1 MGGSTREREHASS
14 IWCLESLLASMYILI
29 KFRWNAD
36 HLRHIDYCMRLVR
49 MLQHNGVAPYLV
61 FDGDYLPSKASTEEE
76 RKKSRAKSK
85 AAGIELLNA
94 GKGPLAWKELSKAV
108 DVTPEMAKMLINE
121 LKKAGVQ
128 YIVAPY
134 EADPQMVYLERKG
147 IVSAILSE
155 DSDLLVFGA
164 KCLLTKLDK
173 YGSCVA
179 IKQEDFC
186 ACKDM
191 DLTGWTEKEF
201 RHMAI
206 LSGCDYLASVKG
218 VGLLTAYRMMRKYK
232 TAEKVI
238 RMLQFDIKKNVPQGY
253 LESFYRAELTFL
265 HQRVFCPVASTLVHH
280 IQPTQPLDDSTTTF
294 IGIPVD
300 NKVAIRIATGEL
312 NPITKKPIAIM
323 DHQRSTS
330 TNSEND
336 PSTPWTLAQKSSQR
350 SFSATGDPRDP
361 NGGSRTSHMKRTP
374 LGELDPN
381 LFTPSPYQQQA
392 LLRNSGAWLAVP
404 SPRASQR
411 AVSTPNL
418 RAAAAASTPQ
428 SAPPLRAQTSFNA
441 INLGNLSRQ
450 IEPQTAQT
458 EPQTEPRPP
467 KRGRLCSDVSEAA
480 SPNSPDVERS
490 RFFEDVDSPSVRTT
504 RAASKK
510 HKIGIPVFKDEVV
523 DEILSDG
530 VDTRPNEVTSPRV
543 GSCSVIIQQFE
554 KAEVSPFKAISDA
567 ASFLNY
573 SPDEDANM
581 NSLAPVDDNDDSVLI
596 GSGSYETALS
606 SMSTEVVDENAI
618 LAFDGKKTGFGGL
631 TPFMQQFSFSSPSG
645 ISTPPSTGSRI
656 PVPSKTYGALGAF
669 KKSFGLRQSLSLQPI
684 NTNTPRNSTAVTN
697 PLPTPPFT
705 PGTPSYARQTVS
717 FAARKE
723 QPKAVLGSLPFP
735 EVARYSPGDSLPN
748 GEVAG
753 TRYGLFRIEHG
764 KKIYKSRDDIPYELR
779 GKYDR
784 DLKAYHAKQAAH
796 RVQASDEEQAKL
808 DEYKHTD
815 ENAPQGQDDTN
826 DVLSS
831 PPPLARRISFGKF
844 AFKG

>member
-1 MGGSTREREHASS
+1 
-14 IWCLESLLASMYILI
+14 
-29 KFRWNAD
+29 
-36 HLRHIDYCMRLVR
+36 

-121 LKKAGVQ
+121 LKKASVQ

-179 IKQEDFC
+179 IKQDDFC

-238 RMLQFDIKKNVPQGY
+238 RMLQFDTKKNVPQGY

-280 IQPTQPLDDSTTTF
+280 TQPPQPLDDSTTTF
-294 IGIPVD
+294 IGIAVD

-323 DHQRSTS
+323 DHPRSTS
-330 TNSEND
+330 TYSENG

-350 SFSATGDPRDP
+350 SLSGTGDPRDP
-361 NGGSRTSHMKRTP
+361 NSGSKTGHMKRTP

-381 LFTPSPYQQQA
+381 LFTPSPSQQQA

-404 SPRASQR
+404 SPRAGQR

-418 RAAAAASTPQ
+418 RAAAAASVPQ
-428 SAPPLRAQTSFNA
+428 SAPPLRAQASFNTV
-441 INLGNLSRQ
+441 NLGNLSRQ
-450 IEPQTAQT
+450 I

-467 KRGRLCSDVSEAA
+467 KRGRLCSDVSEDA
-480 SPNSPDVERS
+480 SPISPGFDRS

-510 HKIGIPVFKDEVV
+510 HKIGIPVFKDEIV
-523 DEILSDG
+523 DEILGD
-530 VDTRPNEVTSPRV
+530 VMDTRPDEVTSPGV
-543 GSCSVIIQQFE
+543 GSFSVIIQQFE
-554 KAEVSPFKAISDA
+554 KTEVSPSKATSDV
-567 ASFLNY
+567 ASFPTS
-573 SPDEDANM
+573 SPEEHANM
-581 NSLAPVDDNDDSVLI
+581 ESLAPVEDKDDSVLI
-596 GSGSYETALS
+596 GSDSCKTALS
-606 SMSTEVVDENAI
+606 SMRTEVIDENAI
-618 LAFDGKKTGFGGL
+618 IAFGGKKTDSGGL
-631 TPFMQQFSFSSPSG
+631 TPFMKQFSFSIPSG
-645 ISTPPSTGSRI
+645 INTPPSSGSRI
-656 PVPSKTYGALGAF
+656 PVPSKSYGALGAF
-669 KKSFGLRQSLSLQPI
+669 KKSFGLRQSSSLQPI
-684 NTNTPRNSTAVTN
+684 NTNTPRNSSAVTN
-697 PLPTPPFT
+697 PAPTPPFT
-705 PGTPSYARQTVS
+705 PGTPSYSRQTAS

-723 QPKAVLGSLPFP
+723 AQSKAVLDALPFP
-735 EVARYSPGDSLPN
+735 EVYRYNPGDSLPN

-753 TRYGLFRIEHG
+753 PRYGLFRIEHG

-784 DLKAYHAKQAAH
+784 DLKAYHAKQAAG
-796 RVQASDEEQAKL
+796 RFQARDEEQTKL
-808 DEYKHTD
+808 DEYMHTD
-815 ENAPQGQDDTN
+815 ENAHQGQDNTDDTD

-831 PPPLARRISFGKF
+831 PPAPARRISFGKF
-844 AFKG
+844 AFKS